1 MGLKRVMSMGER
13 LQSLLDNAEKE
24 AEEIVA
30 NAERK
35 ADEMISEAKAE
46 AIRKRNL
53 ARRGSGID
61 ELLREAEA
69 KAKIE
74 AEKSLEAYKERVEAL
89 KKIPKKKIQDA
100 VAFVLKEVLPE

>member
-1 MGLKRVMSMGER
+1 MGER

-30 NAERK
+30 NAEKK

-61 ELLREAEA
+61 ELLREAET

-74 AEKSLEAYKERVEAL
+74 AEKSLEAYKERVEVL
-89 KKIPKKKIQDA
+89 KKIPKEKIQEA
-100 VAFVLKEVLPE
+100 IAFVLKEVLPE